1 MLLHSLGLF
10 AEPVDDMSR
19 ADVRA
24 VSAADALGGI
34 HRGEIVFYD
43 YRVRRALS
51 LALHAAD
58 TAEITDLNDSC
69 ALVFV

>member
-1 MLLHSLGLF
+1 
-10 AEPVDDMSR
+10 MSR

-24 VSAADALGGI
+24 VAASDTLGGI
-34 HRGEIVFYD
+34 HHGEIVFYD
-43 YRVRRALS
+43 YRVRRALP
-51 LALHAAD
+51 LALHTAD